1 MIGFLKKLFGG
12 GGQTADFPK
21 RSPKM
26 DDVDAL
32 KTFVDFICRRLVD
45 YPDKV
50 VVEVRQ
56 DEKVVALQITC
67 EKTDVGKIVGKN
79 GKTIAAIRALVS
91 GAGGRLGHKA
101 IVEVLD

>member
-12 GGQTADFPK
+12 GGQNSDFPK
-21 RSPKM
+21 RTPKM

-45 YPDKV
+45 CPNEV
-50 VVEVRQ
+50 VVNVRQ
-56 DEKVVALQITC
+56 DERVVALQITC
-67 EKTDVGKIVGKN
+67 KKEDVGKIVGKN

-91 GAGGRLGHKA
+91 GAGGRLGRKA